1 MTHPVL
7 AMPRL
12 RFGLLSRRLVLA
24 GLAGLAAAP
33 AGAGEADLLRGVE
46 GDHPAGYYRRAADL
60 FREGRRDEAV
70 FVFYL
75 GQLRYRTHL
84 AARPDLPRDR
94 DAALFA
100 SLSEVVGRPV
110 NEYAFGDIPALD
122 RTLKAVMA
130 YDAAHPDTFTPPAH
144 YPQATR
150 SIREGLELFRQKLV
164 TEADQIRA
172 MRTRNGLP
180 NRN

>member
-1 MTHPVL
+1 MTRPVH
-7 AMPRL
+7 AM
-12 RFGLLSRRLVLA
+12 SRRLI
-24 GLAGLAAAP
+24 LAGLAALAASP
-33 AGAGEADLLRGVE
+33 ASAREAELLRGVE

-60 FREGRRDEAV
+60 LREGRRDEAV

-122 RTLKAVMA
+122 RALKAVIA
-130 YDAAHPDTFTPPAH
+130 YDAAHPDGFTPPDR

-150 SIREGLELFRQKLV
+150 SIRDGLEQFRRKLIA
-164 TEADQIRA
+164 EADQIRA

>member
-1 MTHPVL
+1 
-7 AMPRL
+7 MPSVPSA
-12 RFGLLSRRLVLA
+12 LSRRSALA
-24 GLAGLAAAP
+24 LLAVALASPAAAD
-33 AGAGEADLLRGVE
+33 EARLLRGLE

-60 FREGRRDEAV
+60 FRAGQRDEAV

-94 DAALFA
+94 DAAAFA

-110 NEYAFGDIPALD
+110 NEYAFGDIPALE
-122 RTLKAVMA
+122 RTLKAVLA
-130 YDAAHPDTFTPPAH
+130 YDAAHPDAFTPPDR
-144 YPQATR
+144 YPQASRSVREGMERFRAQIIATQE
-150 SIREGLELFRQKLV
+150 SIRAQRV
-164 TEADQIRA
+164 A
-172 MRTRNGLP
+172 NGLT

>member
-1 MTHPVL
+1 MSRP
-7 AMPRL
+7 M
-12 RFGLLSRRLVLA
+12 SRRLI
-24 GLAGLAAAP
+24 LAALAALAAGP
-33 AGAGEADLLRGVE
+33 ASAQQSELLRGVE

-60 FREGRRDEAV
+60 LREGRRDEAV

-75 GQLRYRTHL
+75 GQLRFRTHL
-84 AARPDLPRDR
+84 AARPELPRDR

-130 YDAAHPDTFTPPAH
+130 YDAANPDAFTPPAS

-150 SIREGLELFRQKLV
+150 SIRIGLEQFRQKIV
-164 TEADQIRA
+164 AEADQIRA
-172 MRTRNGLP
+172 ARIRNGLA

>member
-1 MTHPVL
+1 MSS
-7 AMPRL
+7 
-12 RFGLLSRRLVLA
+12 SRRLVLA
-24 GLAGLAAAP
+24 ALLAVPFAGAAP
-33 AGAGEADLLRGVE
+33 VFAAGEAALLQGVE

-60 FREGRRDEAV
+60 MRAGRRDEAV

-110 NEYAFGDIPALD
+110 NEYAFGDIAALE
-122 RTLKAVMA
+122 RTLKAVLA
-130 YDAAHPDTFTPPAH
+130 YDAAKPDAFTPPAQF
-144 YPQATR
+144 PQASRTV
-150 SIREGLELFRQKLV
+150 REGMEQFRVQIV
-164 TEADQIRA
+164 AQRETIRA
-172 MRTRNGLP
+172 QRQANGLA

>member
-1 MTHPVL
+1 MT
-7 AMPRL
+7 
-12 RFGLLSRRLVLA
+12 SRRSL
-24 GLAGLAAAP
+24 LAALAATPLGAAIP
-33 AGAGEADLLRGVE
+33 AFAAGEAALLQGVE

-60 FREGRRDEAV
+60 MRAGRRDEAV

-94 DAALFA
+94 DPALFA

-130 YDAAHPDTFTPPAH
+130 YDAANPDRFTSPTEF
-144 YPQATR
+144 PQASRTVR
-150 SIREGLELFRQKLV
+150 TGMEQFRAQIVAQRETIRTQRQ
-164 TEADQIRA
+164 A
-172 MRTRNGLP
+172 NGLP

>member
-1 MTHPVL
+1 MIP
-7 AMPRL
+7 
-12 RFGLLSRRLVLA
+12 SRRLI
-24 GLAGLAAAP
+24 LAALAFAAAGP
-33 AGAGEADLLRGVE
+33 ALASGEAALLQGVE

-60 FREGRRDEAV
+60 MRAGRRDEAV

-94 DAALFA
+94 DPALFA

-122 RTLKAVMA
+122 RTLRAVMA
-130 YDAAHPDTFTPPAH
+130 YDQANPDRFTSPTEF
-144 YPQATR
+144 PQASRTVR
-150 SIREGLELFRQKLV
+150 TGMEQFRAQILAQRETIRTQRQ
-164 TEADQIRA
+164 A
-172 MRTRNGLP
+172 NGLA

>member
-1 MTHPVL
+1 MTRPIH
-7 AMPRL
+7 AM
-12 RFGLLSRRLVLA
+12 SRRLLLA
-24 GLAGLAAAP
+24 GLVALAAGPVRAQR
-33 AGAGEADLLRGVE
+33 AELLRGVE

-60 FREGRRDEAV
+60 LREGRRDEAV

-84 AARPDLPRDR
+84 AARPELPRDR

-110 NEYAFGDIPALD
+110 NEHAFGDIPALD
-122 RTLKAVMA
+122 RTLKAVIA
-130 YDAAHPDTFTPPAH
+130 YDEAHPDAFTPPAR

-150 SIREGLELFRQKLV
+150 SIREGLEQFRRTLV
-164 TEADQIRA
+164 TEADRIRA
-172 MRTRNGLP
+172 ARVRNGLA

>member
-1 MTHPVL
+1 MIPSRRLILAALVLAAASPVL
-7 AMPRL
+7 A
-12 RFGLLSRRLVLA
+12 S
-24 GLAGLAAAP
+24 
-33 AGAGEADLLRGVE
+33 GEAALLQGVE

-60 FREGRRDEAV
+60 MRAGRRDEAV

-94 DAALFA
+94 DAAVFA

-122 RTLKAVMA
+122 RTLQAVMA
-130 YDAAHPDTFTPPAH
+130 YDRANPDRFTSPAEF
-144 YPQATR
+144 PQASRTVR
-150 SIREGLELFRQKLV
+150 TGMEQFRAQIVAQRE
-164 TEADQIRA
+164 TIRA
-172 MRTRNGLP
+172 QRQANGLA